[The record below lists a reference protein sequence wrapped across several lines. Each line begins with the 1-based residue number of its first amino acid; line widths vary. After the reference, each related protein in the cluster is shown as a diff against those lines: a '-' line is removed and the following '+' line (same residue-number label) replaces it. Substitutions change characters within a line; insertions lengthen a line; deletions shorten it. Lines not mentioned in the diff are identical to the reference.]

1 MNMKTKHLPSLL
13 LLVLAACLGPGLNS
27 CTNDL
32 PDPEQLLD
40 PDTNPDPNLRPEDY
54 VGQPVS
60 FGGFTVTEVSTDAA
74 TRAATGSESEAFGK
88 QGEVVTIGMVTT
100 KTVSAGAQENSSY
113 LADYVLSSDGT
124 SLVLVSAPKNEPLC
138 WQGVNYEHKF
148 TAYYPALTE
157 QEKAIWGRTKISLP
171 PTWTEDDYRESGS
184 LMQSPWELFPIGS
197 PVSLSLRPLL
207 TRIEVSIDPATG
219 ITDATHLTMYT
230 KTKANVRPNGTIALI
245 GDVQEMNLWRS
256 PSPADATPGTP
267 EAANPVFVG
276 YAIPQTYAP
285 GTLLLKHHTPD
296 VNDARSYTVDVNPS
310 YPNGLTTKGGE
321 VVSFTVAAI
330 LPMPVHVDAA
340 GGLDVALDAYV
351 ATHGKYPTR
360 LKITGELNWN
370 DLGYLAQQ
378 LTRPVAAGG
387 QGANITAVDMEEA
400 LATEYAFGNSIGA
413 GIFGDYKGSIKNL
426 VLPSSLSTVPSNAFK
441 GSTLTSVTLPE
452 GLTEIGHD
460 AFANCN
466 ALKSI
471 TLPSSVTTLGDVA
484 FSTSGLT
491 SIELPEALTDVG
503 NYAFERCADLQ
514 QVALPGNNP
523 ITVGTGAFKGI
534 HPSCHLFLYAPGLD
548 ATSSVVKEYLSGTWG
563 GTTWQNV
570 HWGYKG
576 SGSKLNPANY
586 EHHKVMP

>member
-74 TRAATGSESEAFGK
+74 TRAATGSKSEPFGK
-88 QGEVVTIGMVTT
+88 AGEVVTIGMRPV
-100 KTVSAGAQENSSY
+100 ANINGSY
-113 LADYVLSSDGT
+113 KASFADYVVSPDGT
-124 SLVLVSAPKNEPLC
+124 SLVLVSDPKNEPLC
-138 WQGVNYEHKF
+138 WEGVDYTHKF

-157 QEKAIWGRTKISLP
+157 QEKVQQYRKVSLP
-171 PTWTEDDYRESGS
+171 LTWTEDNYREYGS
-184 LMQSPWELFPIGS
+184 LMQSPMTEFSIGS

-207 TRIEVSIDPATG
+207 TRIEVSVDPATG

-230 KTKANVRPNGTIALI
+230 QTEAEVMADGKIIINISTLNPIP
-245 GDVQEMNLWRS
+245 EMNLWRS

-267 EAANPVFVG
+267 AAANPVFVG

-310 YPNGLTTKGGE
+310 YPKGLETKGGE

-330 LPMPVHVDAA
+330 LPTTVNVPTKGWLAA
-340 GGLDVALDAYV
+340 ALNDVFPTGD
-351 ATHGKYPTR
+351 YPTR
-360 LKITGELNWN
+360 LKITGELNGP
-370 DLGYLAQQ
+370 DLVYLARQ

-400 LATEYAFGNSIGA
+400 LVEEDAFVPTLGWPAFNS
-413 GIFGDYKGSIKNL
+413 YNGSIKNL
-426 VLPSSLSTVPSNAFK
+426 VLPSSLSTVPNQAFIF
-441 GSTLTSVTLPE
+441 STLTSVTLPKE
-452 GLTEIGHD
+452 LTKIEHG
-460 AFANCN
+460 ALSECK

-471 TLPSSVTTLGDVA
+471 TLPSSVITLVDQA
-484 FSTSGLT
+484 FAGSGLT

-503 NYAFERCADLQ
+503 EAAFQDCADLQ
-514 QVALPGNNP
+514 QVALPGNKP
-523 ITVGTGAFKGI
+523 ITVGADAFKGI

-548 ATSSVVKEYLSGTWG
+548 ASGTSIQEYLSDTWG